1 MSNGGLYFNLENI
14 LNLPLEGSF
23 QNAKTK
29 KIGPMMKKLKT
40 LFIGCTDDFMDF
52 EWILNLKLRLL
63 IA

>member
-14 LNLPLEGSF
+14 PNFPLEDSF

-40 LFIGCTDDFMDF
+40 LFIGCTSVQMTL
-52 EWILNLKLRLL
+52 WIWKGF
-63 IA
+63 